1 MVNYR
6 PCQGHTEKNLD
17 TSEQYF
23 CLPPSVARAR
33 ARARARA
40 KGVRARA
47 RAREAVNKKYIVQR
61 CCGETVT
68 LT

>member
-33 ARARARA
+33 
-40 KGVRARA
+40 VRARA
-47 RAREAVNKKYIVQR
+47 RAREAVYKKYIVQR